1 MRLGKNKPAT
11 ALLVVLAGTLVA
23 QLAIAQG
30 STRSQVADGAVDGNT
45 DGDALLDCA
54 PGELM
59 QGAVGFINLGDPAPT
74 EIGAIENLLDDRIS
88 AAISLE
94 ASAFE
99 QISVVEKTGSVVWL
113 SKDRQMVVLL
123 EQNDKGQWQ
132 AVARHICSDIAE
144 SK

>member
-1 MRLGKNKPAT
+1 
-11 ALLVVLAGTLVA
+11 
-23 QLAIAQG
+23 
-30 STRSQVADGAVDGNT
+30 
-45 DGDALLDCA
+45 
-54 PGELM
+54 M

>member
-1 MRLGKNKPAT
+1 MRLGKNKLAT

-30 STRSQVADGAVDGNT
+30 STPSQVVDGNT
-45 DGDALLDCA
+45 DGDGLLDCA

>member
-1 MRLGKNKPAT
+1 MRLGKNKLAT

-30 STRSQVADGAVDGNT
+30 STPSQVVDGNT
-45 DGDALLDCA
+45 DGDGLLDCA

-144 SK
+144 GK